1 MLKVLLVDDEPFI
14 LQGLQVLV
22 DWEKEGYEMPLT
34 AANGEEALH
43 ILLEQHVDLVISDIN
58 MPVMTGLE
66 LLRQIRQ
73 VHTLDTWFVILSGYA
88 EFSYAQEAMRYD
100 CTDYILKPV
109 EKDVLISLLR
119 KVSAMKKT
127 LDQETEEGKK
137 NKKAYLDRNLIA
149 LVLGKYDQKV
159 LDYLQKHMEFSDEMR
174 YIEVQLDTETATED
188 FSDEEKRGYLR
199 KLYEACIDF
208 LKENANHCVIDV
220 AGNEKI
226 YDVGFLYCD
235 YMAKQRQLSEK
246 AYLEAFL
253 KYLKEVT
260 KLPVIM
266 LVGKTVTAVEAIPKS
281 YGTAYMLRSLQG
293 FRKKKEIYYY
303 EEEAQVTDGGI
314 LLCKKSIDELIAAI
328 EQNDHLLIRQKVDAF
343 YMEVQTIGVTGETMN
358 LNINYL
364 LFQLIHLASEQ
375 DNDVNQEEILR
386 LIGESTFEE
395 GVMRGSKTHLVRMT
409 CEYGDYLAQL
419 RKNVSR
425 GVLGEVEKEIR
436 KNYAQNLTL
445 KELSERYFVNSA
457 YLGQLFRKKYG
468 CSFKDYLNQYRMEEA
483 AKLLLRTDQKIYQIA
498 EEVGFKDVDYFVNR
512 FIAVKGCT
520 PAKFRKQSAENPA
533 GED

>member
-22 DWEKEGYEMPLT
+22 DWEKEGYEVPLT

-208 LKENANHCVIDV
+208 LKEHANHCVFDV
-220 AGNEKI
+220 AGHEKI

-246 AYLEAFL
+246 AYLE
-253 KYLKEVT
+253 
-260 KLPVIM
+260 
-266 LVGKTVTAVEAIPKS
+266 
-281 YGTAYMLRSLQG
+281 
-293 FRKKKEIYYY
+293 
-303 EEEAQVTDGGI
+303 
-314 LLCKKSIDELIAAI
+314 
-328 EQNDHLLIRQKVDAF
+328 
-343 YMEVQTIGVTGETMN
+343 
-358 LNINYL
+358 
-364 LFQLIHLASEQ
+364 
-375 DNDVNQEEILR
+375 
-386 LIGESTFEE
+386 TF
-395 GVMRGSKTHLVRMT
+395 
-409 CEYGDYLAQL
+409 
-419 RKNVSR
+419 
-425 GVLGEVEKEIR
+425 
-436 KNYAQNLTL
+436 
-445 KELSERYFVNSA
+445 
-457 YLGQLFRKKYG
+457 
-468 CSFKDYLNQYRMEEA
+468 
-483 AKLLLRTDQKIYQIA
+483 
-498 EEVGFKDVDYFVNR
+498 
-512 FIAVKGCT
+512 
-520 PAKFRKQSAENPA
+520 
-533 GED
+533 

>member
-22 DWEKEGYEMPLT
+22 DWEKEGYEIPKT
-34 AANGEEALH
+34 ASNGEEALQ
-43 ILLEQHVDLVISDIN
+43 ILLQEQIDLVIADIN

-73 VHTLDTWFVILSGYA
+73 VHAMDTWFVILSGYA

-109 EKDVLISLLR
+109 EKDVLLSLLR

-127 LDQETEEGKK
+127 LDKETEEGRK
-137 NKKAYLDRNLIA
+137 NEKAYLDRNLIA
-149 LVLGKYDQKV
+149 LLLGKHDQAI
-159 LDYLQKHMEFSDEMR
+159 LEYLKRHMEFSDEMR
-174 YIEVQLDTETATED
+174 YIEVQLDIETATED
-188 FSDEEKRGYLR
+188 FSDEEKRNYLR
-199 KLYEACIDF
+199 KLYDACQDF
-208 LKENANHCVIDV
+208 LKGNANHCILDV
-220 AGNEKI
+220 AGQEKI
-226 YDVGFLYCD
+226 YDIGFLYCD
-235 YMAKQRQLSEK
+235 YMAKQRQLSEREF
-246 AYLEAFL
+246 LEAFL

-260 KLPVIM
+260 QLPVIM
-266 LVGKTVTAVEAIPKS
+266 LVGKAVTDVSAIPKS
-281 YGTAYMLRSLQG
+281 YGTSYMLRSIQS
-293 FRKKKEIYYY
+293 FRMKKEIYYY

-314 LLCKKSIDELIAAI
+314 LLCKKSIDDLIGAI
-328 EQNDHLLIRQKVDAF
+328 EQNDHILIRQKVDAF
-343 YMEVQTIGVTGETMN
+343 YDEMQSIGVTGETMN

-375 DNDVNQEEILR
+375 DDDVNQEEILR
-386 LIGESTFEE
+386 LISETTFEE
-395 GVMRGSKTHLVRMT
+395 GTMRGSKTHLIRMT

-436 KNYAQNLTL
+436 KHFAENLTL
-445 KELSERYFVNSA
+445 KDLSERYYVNSA

-483 AKLLLRTDQKIYQIA
+483 AKLLLRTDRKIYQIA
-498 EEVGFKDVDYFVNR
+498 EAVGYKDVDYFVNR

-520 PAKFRKQSAENPA
+520 PAKFRKQVS
-533 GED
+533 GEKPEK